1 MTLVAPSPVALGE
14 ADPNIPVP
22 TAGTD
27 KPRVPPRWEHSSDG
41 VRGEIATPL
50 PPFMRFAHRTVSSRT
65 WQSVPGVTVTS
76 WDETTPRG
84 RIRAHLMTIDLATP
98 GLAVDYAYAGVV
110 RRTAPLT
117 TILARHQAV
126 AGVNGDF
133 FDIGDTGAPLG
144 LGLDRQEGLLNARS
158 NGWNAAFYVD
168 KAGVPE
174 IGTLPMV
181 ARYKQHP
188 KFAISTVNSP
198 EVVPGGIGV
207 YTRAWGRTSG
217 YRITGGQTQEVRSV
231 LIRKGRVVQKKA
243 KLFQNTVIDGTLLV
257 GRGQGAKDLAR
268 LKLGTKATV
277 RWWLKDTPRMAI
289 TGNKVL
295 INDGL
300 IQVVDDR
307 EMHPRT
313 AIGIDRDTNQL
324 LLLVVDGRQSF
335 SRGYTMVEL
344 ANRMIDLGADEALNL
359 DGGGSSTMVAKKE
372 TGEIGVVNSPSD
384 GGQRSV
390 PNGLEVT
397 YNGPPV
403 VTTPPPPTTAPSP
416 TVAPTPTATPTS

>member
-1 MTLVAPSPVALGE
+1 MVAPASALAE
-14 ADPNIPVP
+14 RDRDPQLP
-22 TAGTD
+22 THAKGD
-27 KPRVPPRWEHSSDG
+27 GKPRVPPRWQHSSDG
-41 VRGEIATPL
+41 VRGKIAEKVPA
-50 PPFMRFAHRTVSSRT
+50 FMRFQSRTVTSKT
-65 WQSVPGVTVTS
+65 WQAVPGVTVTS

-84 RIRAHLMTIDLATP
+84 PIRAHLMAIALDTP

-117 TILARHQAV
+117 SILARHRAV

-144 LGLDRQEGLLNARS
+144 LGLDRQEGLLNARTA
-158 NGWNAAFYVD
+158 GWNAAFYFD
-168 KAGVPE
+168 KAGLPQ
-174 IGTLPMV
+174 IDTLPMV

-188 KFAISTVNSP
+188 LMPITTVNSP
-198 EVVPGGIGV
+198 EVQPGGIGV
-207 YTRAWGRTSG
+207 YTPAWGYTSG
-217 YRITGGQTQEVRSV
+217 YAITGGQTKDVRMV
-231 LIRKGRVVQKKA
+231 RIHKGRVVETKPRLPASKK
-243 KLFQNTVIDGTLLV
+243 IEGIMLV
-257 GRGQGAKDLAR
+257 GRGEGAKELAR
-268 LKLGTKATV
+268 LKKGTKATV
-277 RWWLKDTPRMAI
+277 RWWLKNSPRMAI

-300 IQVVDDR
+300 VTVVDDR

-313 AIGIDRDTNQL
+313 AIGIDRETNML
-324 LLLVVDGRQSF
+324 LLLVVDGRQKF

-372 TGEIGVVNSPSD
+372 DGLVGVVNHPSD

-397 YNGPPV
+397 FTAPV
-403 VTTPPPPTTAPSP
+403 VPPPPPKP
-416 TVAPTPTATPTS
+416 

>member
-1 MTLVAPSPVALGE
+1 VRIRPLLLAGVVACALTLAPASALAE
-14 ADPNIPVP
+14 RDRDPQLP
-22 TAGTD
+22 TSAKGD
-27 KPRVPPRWEHSSDG
+27 SGKRVPPRWLHSSDG
-41 VRGEIATPL
+41 VRGEIAEQV
-50 PPFMRFAHRTVSSRT
+50 PPFLRFQSRAIKSKT
-65 WQSVPGVTVTS
+65 WEAVPGVTVTS

-84 RIRAHLMTIDLATP
+84 PIRAHLMAIALDTP

-117 TILARHQAV
+117 KILARHQAIG
-126 AGVNGDF
+126 GVNGDF

-158 NGWNAAFYVD
+158 DGWNAAFYVD
-168 KAGVPE
+168 KTGLPQ
-174 IGTLPMV
+174 IGTVPMV

-188 KFAISTVNSP
+188 LLPITTVNSP
-198 EVVPGGIGV
+198 EVEPGGIGV
-207 YTRAWGRTSG
+207 YTPAWGYTSG
-217 YRITGGQTQEVRSV
+217 YRITGGQTQDVRMV
-231 LIRKGRVVQKKA
+231 RILKGRVVETKSRLPAGKP
-243 KLFQNTVIDGTLLV
+243 VEGIMLV
-257 GRGQGAKDLAR
+257 GRGAGAKELAR
-268 LKLGTKATV
+268 LRKGTKATV
-277 RWWLKDTPRMAI
+277 RWWLKDQPKMAI
-289 TGNKVL
+289 TGNKIL

-300 IQVVDDR
+300 VTVVDDR

-313 AIGIDRDTNQL
+313 AIGIDRELNQL

-372 TGEIGVVNSPSD
+372 TGLVSVVNYPSD

-397 YNGPPV
+397 YTPPAAT
-403 VTTPPPPTTAPSP
+403 TTP
-416 TVAPTPTATPTS
+416 